1 MEVARHV
8 FDTYFEDTPNPLVRH
23 HLDSY
28 ADMLNTKIPNFI
40 KGSNPLQLVLADDRT
55 IKVYVG
61 GKDGSK
67 IQYLP
72 PVDQDNKAVLP
83 HSCRLD
89 NSTYAMDIQGTLDI
103 EYTSGKETETRTFEN
118 VKIAKLPLMLKSS
131 LCYLSTMNASELY
144 EAGECKFELGGYFV
158 IGGAE
163 KVLLTQER
171 LGDNM
176 FYASKR
182 VSQSADEGARGLV
195 EKESAIK
202 IQGATKS
209 EKFEYIGAM
218 RSVSEDG
225 TRGPYSHFIVIP
237 PKNDKPDD
245 PDIISKTDDLAS
257 FSKKR
262 LAVVTLPGFTQ
273 PVPLI
278 SIFHALGLTND
289 QDIYDTILIGVPE
302 QSRSTYDEIFME
314 LILSHNDFLLAEM
327 RKETDQNQDANLL
340 VLRRQHR
347 TRTNGGVYMNLYSEM
362 FPHCTRRENE
372 SVPGLYRRKAYL
384 LGMMTRMAMDVALGI
399 KPKSDR
405 DHYRYKRLDASGD
418 LVFYEFRRIYKDV
431 SKRMMKELDVRIH
444 FQQKEYSGMKFR
456 ELVNVENVDAFYWQH
471 YAFINAL
478 EKSFKGKWG
487 GMDGVSQELS
497 RLGYLGTAAQLR
509 RVNLQ
514 MDKGLKVVEPRRIHG
529 SSWGMLCPV
538 DNPDGG
544 GIGMTKSLTLLCAI
558 STASSPSEILNIISK
573 FSKFIPLVVIHPST
587 WNPIWT
593 RVFINSDLVG
603 VFTDN
608 AETYHSDLLEQRRA
622 RKMNKFVSLCWNRI
636 DNEYIIFT
644 DAGRPSRPVYRE
656 GVKPEAVQRITKWSD
671 MDLKLVDYIDAQ
683 ESESLRI
690 NMEAFSPTRPSEI
703 HPTVMFS
710 ATGSVLPNSD
720 HDPATRNAF
729 SCQQAKQASSWFN
742 TAFNKRF
749 DTIATWLNYAQR
761 PISQTWTTSAVLGKN
776 GCIGYGENVIVAL
789 SVYSG
794 YNQEDS
800 ILMNEGSLKR
810 GMFQTT
816 YYHSYDIEEEAISS
830 GFDKGK
836 FSVFESTLFANVAT
850 DSRYRETVVRKE
862 GYNYDLLDGDGI
874 VMQGKEIDDKTVLVG
889 IVTPIKNASG
899 QVTGFRDKSY
909 TPKRGQHGI
918 IDSVYRYVTREGL
931 HAVKIRIAESRV
943 PVLGDKFAARHGQKG
958 TCGLRVPEEDMP
970 FTASGLRPDIIVNP
984 HAFPSRMTVGQFI
997 ETMSVKLGLNLGC
1010 LIDSTAFASK
1020 NRVMEVRDLLDKV
1033 GLHPYGH
1040 EILYNGQ
1047 SGEMMESEIFMGPT
1061 YYLRIKQMVEDKINY
1076 RATGPKKLLTHQP
1089 VEGRANDGGLRIG
1102 EMERD
1107 GLISHGVSKF
1117 LNESLMD
1124 RSDKSEVLFQPET
1137 GYLDSSADLQGSVL
1151 ETPYA
1156 LGLII
1161 RELESMHISVKLAA
1175 P

>member
-40 KGSNPLQLVLADDRT
+40 KGSNPLQLTLADDRN
-55 IKVYVG
+55 IKIYIG
-61 GKDGSK
+61 GRNGDK
-67 IQYLP
+67 IVYLP
-72 PVDQDNKAVLP
+72 PVDEDNKAVLP

-89 NSTYAMDIQGTLDI
+89 NTTYSMDIQGTVEI
-103 EYTSGKETETRTFEN
+103 EYNAGKETEIRTFEN
-118 VKIAKLPLMLKSS
+118 VRLAKLPLMLKSS
-131 LCYLSTMNASELY
+131 LCYLSTMSASELY
-144 EAGECKFELGGYFV
+144 DAGECKFELGGYFV

-182 VSQSADEGARGLV
+182 VVKSSDEGARGLV
-195 EKESAIK
+195 EKEVAIK
-202 IQGATKS
+202 IEDATKG
-209 EKFEYIGAM
+209 EKFEYIGAV

-225 TRGPYSHFIVIP
+225 TKGPYSHFIIIP
-237 PKNDKPDD
+237 PKNDKPND
-245 PDIISKTDDLAS
+245 PDVIAKTEDLS
-257 FSKKR
+257 VFSKKR
-262 LAVVTLPGFTQ
+262 LALITLPGFTQ
-273 PVPLI
+273 SVPLI
-278 SIFHALGLTND
+278 SVFHALGLTND
-289 QDIYDTILIGVPE
+289 QDIYDTILAGVPE
-302 QSRSTYDEIFME
+302 SERTIYDEIFTE
-314 LILSHNDFLLAEM
+314 LILSHEAYLSSEM
-327 RKETDQNQDANLL
+327 RKEKDQNQDPNLL

-347 TRTNGGVYMNLYSEM
+347 TRTNGGVYMNIYSDM
-362 FPHCTRRENE
+362 FPHCARREGE
-372 SVPGLYRRKAYL
+372 SPPALYRRKAYL
-384 LGMMTRMAMDVALGI
+384 LGNMTRMAMDVALGI

-405 DHYRYKRLDASGD
+405 DHYRYKRHDASGD
-418 LVFYEFRRIYKDV
+418 LIFYEFRRIYKEV
-431 SKRMMKELDVRIH
+431 ASRMTKELDVRIH
-444 FQQKEYSGMKFR
+444 FQQKEYAGIKIK
-456 ELVNVENVDAFYWQH
+456 ELVSVENIDAFYWQH
-471 YAFINAL
+471 YAFNNAI
-478 EKSFKGKWG
+478 ERSFKGKWG
-487 GMDGVSQELS
+487 NMDGVSQELS
-497 RLGYLGTAAQLR
+497 RLGYLGTVAHLR

-529 SSWGMLCPV
+529 SSWGLLCPV

-544 GIGMTKSLTLLCAI
+544 GIGMTKSMTLLSAI
-558 STASSPSEILNIISK
+558 STASPASDVLAIISK
-573 FSKFIPLVVIHPST
+573 FPNFIPIITIHPST

-593 RVFINSDLVG
+593 KVFINSDLVG
-603 VFTDN
+603 VFSGN
-608 AETYHSDLLEQRRA
+608 AETYHSELLELRRS
-622 RKMNKFVSLCWNRI
+622 RKLVKFVSLCWNRMN
-636 DNEYIIFT
+636 NEYTIFT
-644 DAGRPSRPVYRE
+644 DAGRLSRPIYRE
-656 GVKPEAVQRITKWSD
+656 GVNGDTVSRISKWTD
-671 MDLKLVDYIDAQ
+671 MDLKVIDYIDAQ

-690 NMEAFSPTRPSEI
+690 NMDAFSPTRPSEI
-703 HPTVMFS
+703 HPTVIFS

-729 SCQQAKQASSWFN
+729 SCQQAKQACSWFN

-800 ILMNEGSLKR
+800 ILMNEGSLTR

-816 YYHSYDIEEEAISS
+816 YYHSYDVEEEMINPAAKIHT
-830 GFDKGK
+830 
-836 FSVFESTLFANVAT
+836 EMANVAA
-850 DSRYRETVVRKE
+850 DPRYRETVVRKE

-874 VMQGKEIDDKTVLVG
+874 IIQGKEIDDKTILVG
-889 IVTPIKNASG
+889 IVVPVLNASG

-918 IDSVYRYVTREGL
+918 IDSVYRYVTREGIR
-931 HAVKIRIAESRV
+931 AVKIRIAEKRV

-958 TCGLRVPEEDMP
+958 TCGLRVAEEDMP

-997 ETMSVKLGLNLGC
+997 ESMSVKLGLEIGC
-1010 LIDSTAFASK
+1010 LVDSTSFATK
-1020 NRVMEVRDLLDKV
+1020 NRVFEVRDLMGKI
-1033 GLHPYGH
+1033 GMHPYGH

-1047 SGEMMESEIFMGPT
+1047 TGEMMESEIFMGPT

-1107 GLISHGVSKF
+1107 GLVSHGVSRF
-1117 LNESLMD
+1117 LNESLME
-1124 RSDKSEVLFQPET
+1124 RSDKTEVLFQPET
-1137 GYLDSSADLQGSVL
+1137 GYLDSSADLEGTVL
-1151 ETPYA
+1151 SAPYA